1 MKRDKGKQII
11 KECSLL
17 FIASYIDWVIQGER
31 RALLRNIVPEDV
43 VDFIMTYFA
52 AITLFYFFRLLS
64 LYKKEELIKKSKVKI
79 LFRFIIAGFLVLLW
93 ETLIYLVYST
103 FYYQEPLSETSF
115 FYNGVPM
122 IILILG
128 FLAIYFYASHYKN
141 ITDQRSSISP
151 PSHTLKELI
160 VSKGDSR
167 IVISEQD
174 FGYFFTKDKLVW
186 LSTWQGS
193 VYVVDH
199 TLSRLEGLLD
209 SSQFFRV
216 NRQLILC
223 RRVIQGYS
231 PSTNQKIQVDFIKNE
246 RTAIEDVTI
255 SKYNAPKFKKWISNA
270 EKGVPS
276 M

>member
-1 MKRDKGKQII
+1 MKGDKGKQII

-31 RALLRNIVPEDV
+31 RALLRNIVIEYV

-128 FLAIYFYASHYKN
+128 FLAIYFYASQYN

-151 PSHTLKELI
+151 PSHTIKELI

>member
-1 MKRDKGKQII
+1 MKREKKRQIV
-11 KECSLL
+11 KECLLL
-17 FIASYIDWVIQGER
+17 FIAAYIDWVIQGER
-31 RALLRNIVPEDV
+31 RALLKNIVLEDV

-52 AITLFYFFRLLS
+52 AITLFYFFRFTC
-64 LYKKEELIKKSKVKI
+64 LYKKETLIKKGKVKI
-79 LFRFIIAGFLVLLW
+79 LLRFTIAAFLVLLW
-93 ETLIYLVYST
+93 ETLIYLAYST

-128 FLAIYFYASHYKN
+128 FLAIYFYTSYYR
-141 ITDQRSSISP
+141 ITDQRSITSP
-151 PSHTLKELI
+151 PSRTLKELI
-160 VSKGDSR
+160 VSKGDNK

-174 FGYFFTKDKLVW
+174 FSYFFTKDKLVW

-193 VYVVDH
+193 LYVVDY
-199 TLSRLEGLLD
+199 TLTQLEGLLD
-209 SSQFFRV
+209 PSQFFRA

-223 RRVIQGYS
+223 RRAIQGYS

-246 RTAIEDVTI
+246 KTAIEDVTI
-255 SKYNAPKFKKWISNA
+255 SKYNAPKFKKWLSSA

-276 M
+276 V

>member
-31 RALLRNIVPEDV
+31 RALLRDIVPEDV

-52 AITLFYFFRLLS
+52 AITLFYSFRLLS

-128 FLAIYFYASHYKN
+128 FLAIYFYASHYN

>member
-1 MKRDKGKQII
+1 MKGDKGKQII

-128 FLAIYFYASHYKN
+128 FLAIYFYASQYD

-151 PSHTLKELI
+151 PSHTIKELI